1 MADYRTFNQVSSN
14 KALWR
19 SEGIISNIHLKYA
32 TLASLIPCIICITAS
47 YFHMHNQL
55 SLFESAISIHHLS
68 ATTGVVFNMTALIG
82 YISDNK

>member
-19 SEGIISNIHLKYA
+19 SEGIISNIH
-32 TLASLIPCIICITAS
+32 
-47 YFHMHNQL
+47 FHMHNQL